1 MATGHKFCVVR
12 VADFHEA
19 WVSDFAVSGGGKGAG
34 GVRFLVLIRA
44 LGCAPVVKD
53 YLFGTLK

>member
-19 WVSDFAVSGGGKGAG
+19 WVSDFAGSGGGKGAG
-34 GVRFLVLIRA
+34 ERAFLYSSAR
-44 LGCAPVVKD
+44 
-53 YLFGTLK
+53 